1 MIELIVR
8 IEKPYETEVVELKEA
23 KHDFSFKDLGR
34 YFSALSNEAVLRGK
48 QDGWLLF
55 GIDNDKA
62 VCGTAYRRDNP
73 TKPQSL
79 KREVAGHTNNRMTF
93 REIHELEIEGKR
105 VLAFQIPAAT
115 PGMPTAFNNAA
126 WAREGESFVPLP
138 IDKYEQIR
146 QMRRPD

>member
-1 MIELIVR
+1 MYYSNSDVIELIGG

-48 QDGWLLF
+48 QDAWLLF

-73 TKPQSL
+73 TKLQSL

-93 REIHELEIEGKR
+93 REIHELE
-105 VLAFQIPAAT
+105 
-115 PGMPTAFNNAA
+115 
-126 WAREGESFVPLP
+126 
-138 IDKYEQIR
+138 R
-146 QMRRPD
+146 QMLSTTNVRPQRSEPRRGHHLRQVDQ

>member
-1 MIELIVR
+1 MIELIGG

-48 QDGWLLF
+48 QDAWLLF
-55 GIDNDKA
+55 GMGNDKA

-93 REIHELEIEGKR
+93 REIHELER
-105 VLAFQIPAAT
+105 RMLSAT
-115 PGMPTAFNNAA
+115 NVRPRRSEPRRGHH
-126 WAREGESFVPLP
+126 L
-138 IDKYEQIR
+138 R
-146 QMRRPD
+146 QVDQ

>member
-1 MIELIVR
+1 MIELIGR

-48 QDGWLLF
+48 QDAWLLF

-62 VCGTAYRRDNP
+62 VCGTAYRGDNP
-73 TKPQSL
+73 TKLQSL

-93 REIHELEIEGKR
+93 REIHELE
-105 VLAFQIPAAT
+105 
-115 PGMPTAFNNAA
+115 
-126 WAREGESFVPLP
+126 
-138 IDKYEQIR
+138 R
-146 QMRRPD
+146 QMLSATNVRPQRSEPRRGHHLRQVDQ

>member
-1 MIELIVR
+1 MIELIGG
-8 IEKPYETEVVELKEA
+8 IEKPHETEVVELKEA

-48 QDGWLLF
+48 QDAWLLF

-73 TKPQSL
+73 TKLQSL

-93 REIHELEIEGKR
+93 REIHELER
-105 VLAFQIPAAT
+105 RMLSAT
-115 PGMPTAFNNAA
+115 NVRPRRSEPRRGHH
-126 WAREGESFVPLP
+126 L
-138 IDKYEQIR
+138 R
-146 QMRRPD
+146 QVDQ